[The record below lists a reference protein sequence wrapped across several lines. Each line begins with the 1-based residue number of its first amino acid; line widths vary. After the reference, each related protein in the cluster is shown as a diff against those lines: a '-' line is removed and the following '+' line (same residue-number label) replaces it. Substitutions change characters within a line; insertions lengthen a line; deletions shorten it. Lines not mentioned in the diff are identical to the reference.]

1 MKRASGHGAGGASAG
16 TPFCIVLAYDRAGLD
31 CWNALDVVA
40 GGQGSILRSSARDA
54 AWQGDAAFYLQY
66 YESSYVYR
74 ATVLVCIAHQ
84 HRTIHSFGTNYYTW
98 PRYLDVVNGN
108 PSAPKMICHSRQP
121 HQNLI
126 SFRLNCFHDT
136 DRGATTSLTC

>member
-40 GGQGSILRSSARDA
+40 GGQGLILRSSARDA

-66 YESSYVYR
+66 YEYEFSYVYR
-74 ATVLVCIAHQ
+74 ATRLYISSASNYSFIWHQ
-84 HRTIHSFGTNYYTW
+84 LSHLAKLS
-98 PRYLDVVNGN
+98 
-108 PSAPKMICHSRQP
+108 
-121 HQNLI
+121 
-126 SFRLNCFHDT
+126 
-136 DRGATTSLTC
+136 